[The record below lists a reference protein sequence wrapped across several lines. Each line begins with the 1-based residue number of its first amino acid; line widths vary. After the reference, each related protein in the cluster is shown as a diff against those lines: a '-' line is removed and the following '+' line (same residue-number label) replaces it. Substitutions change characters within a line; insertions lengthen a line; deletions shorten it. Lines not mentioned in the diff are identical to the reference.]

1 MFLPI
6 HTEVSDVMD
15 YVCCTLS
22 RNPVLW
28 TCRRGLVW
36 SRHGGFGPLGHS
48 GPLCVICECWELP
61 GACFLF
67 SDPALP
73 YLKVFVSIPRSYA
86 LD

>member
-36 SRHGGFGPLGHS
+36 SKALGLWGILGH
-48 GPLCVICECWELP
+48 CVSSVSVGNCQEH
-61 GACFLF
+61 ASCFLI
-67 SDPALP
+67 LP
-73 YLKVFVSIPRSYA
+73 YPT
-86 LD
+86 